1 MLPTKKNNKTDS
13 AMNLKNDLKT
23 KNLETE
29 NKVQLANT
37 VKSKIEELNLQKK
50 PINISGQ
57 VSEKKQAKKNNL
69 L

>member
-1 MLPTKKNNKTDS
+1 
-13 AMNLKNDLKT
+13 MNLKNDLKT

-57 VSEKKQAKKNNL
+57 VSEKKKQAKKNNL